1 MEQQHPQ
8 RWEEYQKLGDGEKRA
23 YFSNGRAAR
32 EDMVMPA
39 TSGDVSVAPIVSE
52 PTPSVEAHAV
62 AAQFRTYLIDRDI
75 VEELIAGV
83 LFQTT
88 NNEYRNAWNV
98 PVTFTLLEGAGPG
111 AGDVDMNESRYV
123 ARVDSLLRFNMS
135 LKYVAMGISFSQ
147 VVPLFQTTAEETGMD
162 TSLSGSTFTEQQL
175 ACLCRVACAVNLQTL
190 KDALR
195 EVWAFAIAIEKG
207 NNAVSPYMDVRVR
220 FERNGKL
227 HDFHMVSVPVRDDSP
242 QIIEHQSDAM
252 VKCLDVVA
260 PGWKTQLLGVSTSDP
275 LATMPSSARVL
286 VGRLSRECV
295 GPLYFEWGVVQQL
308 EQIIQETFDGLCN
321 ERFMAALTVLTGHF
335 RRQRALIRE
344 MNGEICPKFE
354 EGQWRSIAKVLKWL
368 TENRARLT
376 KFVQDAQLSGAPGKE
391 WWVTVLAVSSVVDRV
406 HAALYSLCGPA
417 TASGFARREY
427 LSKLVTDI
435 AMMTGALGPV
445 SASQRHATA
454 QNDFVVGDF
463 SLSREATLIF
473 LKEQGSFAID
483 AVDELEESF
492 PTCCQAA
499 VESTAAFVLS
509 VIGRTHQIMCHSGE
523 NGTLTA
529 NSSGSTPPISPRN
542 FV

>member
-1 MEQQHPQ
+1 MSVDQSSGAADAAATTVVAVEGTPAPAAPSASGSQRKFGPKWETKYAVAVTERDALTQLPTKAVCRLCQAFEREETVGAKRKKTSRVRTFTMPWRPDNMKRHMEQQHPQ

-260 PGWKTQLLGVSTSDP
+260 P
-275 LATMPSSARVL
+275 
-286 VGRLSRECV
+286 
-295 GPLYFEWGVVQQL
+295 
-308 EQIIQETFDGLCN
+308 
-321 ERFMAALTVLTGHF
+321 AA
-335 RRQRALIRE
+335 
-344 MNGEICPKFE
+344 
-354 EGQWRSIAKVLKWL
+354 
-368 TENRARLT
+368 
-376 KFVQDAQLSGAPGKE
+376 
-391 WWVTVLAVSSVVDRV
+391 
-406 HAALYSLCGPA
+406 
-417 TASGFARREY
+417 
-427 LSKLVTDI
+427 
-435 AMMTGALGPV
+435 
-445 SASQRHATA
+445 
-454 QNDFVVGDF
+454 
-463 SLSREATLIF
+463 
-473 LKEQGSFAID
+473 
-483 AVDELEESF
+483 
-492 PTCCQAA
+492 
-499 VESTAAFVLS
+499 
-509 VIGRTHQIMCHSGE
+509 
-523 NGTLTA
+523 
-529 NSSGSTPPISPRN
+529 
-542 FV
+542 